1 MARRRLAP
9 RFPMVVRSLLH
20 GDARPDPAAGPL
32 PPVILLHGF
41 GTSSAV
47 TAPLARYLRRELGRP
62 VIRVPLGGRV
72 PIHLGDVRK
81 SAARVR
87 DELERRAAA
96 SGFAYVDVVGHS
108 LGGLVATYL
117 LKALDR
123 GARVRRVV
131 TLGTPHRGAPAA
143 LIGALLLGFFSRAIW
158 QMIPGSPLLRE
169 LARLPVPTGSEV
181 VAVAS
186 DADNLVPASFARPPG
201 MPRLRCAGISGLGH
215 VEFLT
220 SPLAFRLVQTVL
232 GV

>member
-1 MARRRLAP
+1 MASRRLAP
-9 RFPMVVRSLLH
+9 RFPLVVRSLLH
-20 GDARPDPAAGPL
+20 GDAPADPAGGPL

-62 VIRVPLGGRV
+62 VIRVPLGGRL
-72 PIHLGDVRK
+72 PIHLGDVRR
-81 SAARVR
+81 SAERVAG
-87 DELERRAAA
+87 EIERRVAE

-123 GARVRRVV
+123 GRRVRRVV
-131 TLGTPHRGAPAA
+131 TLGTPHRGTPAA
-143 LIGALLLGFFSRAIW
+143 LLGALVLGFFSRAIW
-158 QMIPGSPLLRE
+158 QMIPGSPLLRQ
-169 LARLPVPTGSEV
+169 LAKLPVPSGSEL

-186 DADNLVPASFARPPG
+186 DADNLVPALFARPRL
-201 MPRLRCAGISGLGH
+201 MPRLRCAGVSGLGH

-220 SPLAFRLVQTVL
+220 SPLAFRLVESVL
-232 GV
+232 GT

>member
-1 MARRRLAP
+1 MARRRRTP
-9 RFPMVVRSLLH
+9 RFPLVVRSLLH
-20 GDARPDPAAGPL
+20 GEAAPDPDRGPQ

-62 VIRVPLGGRV
+62 VIRVPLGGRL
-72 PIHLGDVRK
+72 PIHLGDVRH

-87 DELERRAAA
+87 EEIERRAAEA
-96 SGFAYVDVVGHS
+96 GFPYVDVVGHS

-123 GARVRRVV
+123 GRRVRRVV
-131 TLGTPHRGAPAA
+131 TLGTPHRGTPAA
-143 LIGALLLGFFSRAIW
+143 LLGALVLGLFSRAIW

-169 LARLPVPTGSEV
+169 LARLPVPAGSEV

-186 DADNLVPASFARPPG
+186 DADNLVPAPFARPPA
-201 MPRLRCAGISGLGH
+201 MPRLRCAGVSGLGH

-220 SPLAFRLVQTVL
+220 SPLAFRLVERVL
-232 GV
+232 GL

>member
-1 MARRRLAP
+1 MPSRRLSP
-9 RFPMVVRSLLH
+9 RFPLVVRSLLH
-20 GDARPDPAAGPL
+20 GDAAPDRSAGPQ

-62 VIRVPLGGRV
+62 VIRVPLGGRL

-81 SAARVR
+81 SAARVLA
-87 DELERRAAA
+87 EIERHAAEA
-96 SGFAYVDVVGHS
+96 GFPYVDVVGHS

-123 GARVRRVV
+123 GQRVRRVI
-131 TLGTPHRGAPAA
+131 TLGTPHRGTPAA
-143 LIGALLLGFFSRAIW
+143 LFGALVLGFFSRAIW

-169 LARLPVPTGSEV
+169 LARLPVPAGSEV

-186 DADNLVPASFARPPG
+186 DADNLVPAVFARPQL
-201 MPRLRCAGISGLGH
+201 MPRLRCAGVSGLGH
-215 VEFLT
+215 VELLT
-220 SPLAFRLVQTVL
+220 SPLAFRLVQAVL

>member
-1 MARRRLAP
+1 
-9 RFPMVVRSLLH
+9 MVVRSLLH
-20 GDARPDPAAGPL
+20 GEAPPDPAGGPL

-47 TAPLARYLRRELGRP
+47 TAPLARHLRRELRRP
-62 VIRVPLGGRV
+62 VIRMPLGGRL
-72 PIHLGDVRK
+72 PIHLADVRK
-81 SAARVR
+81 SAARVHA
-87 DELERRAAA
+87 EIERRAAA
-96 SGFAYVDVVGHS
+96 AGFPYVDVVGHS

-123 GARVRRVV
+123 GRRVRRVV

-143 LIGALLLGFFSRAIW
+143 LLGALLFGFFSRAIW
-158 QMIPGSPLLRE
+158 QMIPGSPLLRQ
-169 LARLPVPTGSEV
+169 LAGLPVPAGSEV

-186 DADNLVPASFARPPG
+186 DADGLVPVPFARPRR
-201 MPRLRCAGISGLGH
+201 MPRLRCAGVSGLGH

-220 SPLAFRLVQTVL
+220 SPLSFRLVQAVL

>member
-1 MARRRLAP
+1 MPQRKLAP
-9 RFPMVVRSLLH
+9 RFPTVVRSLLH
-20 GDARPDPAAGPL
+20 GDAAPDPSAGPL

-47 TAPLARYLRRELGRP
+47 TAPLARALSRELGRP
-62 VIRVPLGGRV
+62 VIRVPLGGRL

-81 SAARVR
+81 SAARVL
-87 DELERRAAA
+87 EAIERRAAEA
-96 SGFAYVDVVGHS
+96 GFPYVDVVGHS

-123 GARVRRVV
+123 GRRVRRVV
-131 TLGTPHRGAPAA
+131 TLGTPHRGTPAA
-143 LIGALLLGFFSRAIW
+143 LFGALLLGFFSRAIW

-169 LARLPVPTGSEV
+169 LSRLPVPNGSEV

-186 DADNLVPASFARPPG
+186 DADNLVPGPFARPQG
-201 MPRLRCAGISGLGH
+201 MPRLRCAGVSGLGH

-232 GV
+232 AA